1 MDLGSIASIVQLI
14 TAGVSLIVFLGKKIH
29 SLHNAPRHVQELWE
43 EFDIAQRFLYFVQYT
58 LEDVQIPI
66 DHHLSSI
73 TELQTRTETFNN
85 ELQHMIAG
93 FENEDGTIHALRWF
107 NDETKCREL
116 KDRVKRHYEE
126 ISRLVQL
133 FLL

>member
-43 EFDIAQRFLYFVQYT
+43 EFDIAQRFLCSVQYT
-58 LEDVQIPI
+58 LEDIPIPI

-85 ELQHMIAG
+85 ELQLMIAG
-93 FENEDGTIHALRWF
+93 FENDGTIRALRWIH
-107 NDETKCREL
+107 DETKCREL